1 MCRQITKMK
10 FDWEVI
16 HWIHVTPLHSSS
28 EHSKQ
33 VLFSCCVIQSK
44 WSHRSEMNQKKG
56 TFLLSRTSS
65 NILDDVI
72 NFLCL
77 HLASQWL
84 FFCYERAKKC
94 TQLKG
99 GNDAVV
105 VIAGKKVFSSS
116 YSPSS
121 LFFFS
126 LLIPVMKL

>member
-77 HLASQWL
+77 PSRTPMIIFLLWKSKKM
-84 FFCYERAKKC
+84 YTIERRKRRCCCHCREKSFSS
-94 TQLKG
+94 
-99 GNDAVV
+99 
-105 VIAGKKVFSSS
+105 FSSS

-121 LFFFS
+121 LFFF
-126 LLIPVMKL
+126 LC